1 MSTAYHSLASG
12 SLTQNWT
19 NAALIGSSDDWTG
32 VPSVT
37 GYLGDIDAASPTGV
51 DPRTRTAAD
60 LGAVDVIANQTNPN
74 TLTSGGVAEFAIT
87 DPTVALQG
95 SGTADAP
102 SLVFYLDSLGREAV
116 RVQFNLRDIDGS
128 ADDAAQQVAVQFRTG
143 GAGAWTNV
151 SGGYVADATTGGSAT
166 QVTAVD
172 VVLPEEANNQAQLEV
187 RVVTTNAAGSD
198 EWVGVDDIVI
208 SSDAGSGGADTTA
221 PLLNAST
228 PADNAVNVAAD
239 ADIVLSFNETV
250 QAGTGDITV
259 TDGSGDVRVIT
270 LGTTDVDGSVSVNGS
285 TVTIDLAA
293 DLAAGTT
300 YDVVI
305 PAGAIEDAAG
315 NDFTGLAADALDFT
329 TASALPTAIYTI
341 QGSGHTSSLV
351 GQFVTTTGVVTAVD
365 SNGFYLQD
373 AAGDGNAATSD
384 GIFVFTS
391 SAPGVSAGDAASV
404 SGVVGEFVPNGAARG
419 FLSVTQID
427 ARGAV
432 GGAVTDL
439 GAGAAVAPTV
449 IGGPGGLLP
458 PTQDIVAG
466 ALFYE
471 SLEGMLVTVANPIAV
486 GPTNNFGE
494 IFTVVDADNDP
505 SNGVN
510 ATGLTPRGTILI
522 EGGASDL
529 GDTNTVG
536 GDFNP
541 ERIQID
547 DDSGVLAGFVTPD
560 VDAGARLSNVTGVVS
575 YNFGNYEVIA
585 TQAYTVVQESTLE
598 KETTALTGSED
609 RLTVASYNAENLDP
623 NDGVG
628 RFNVIAGEII
638 NNLKAPDIITLQEI
652 QDNDGATNSAVT
664 SASVTLQMMV
674 DAISTAGGPQYAFID
689 NPFIGDDKNGGEPGG
704 NIRTAYL
711 YRTDRVDFVEG
722 SLRTIG
728 ADGSAISDPAGNAAQ
743 QTDAT
748 NPFFGSRPPL
758 VATFEFNGQDVT
770 IVNNHWS
777 SKGGS
782 GALFGSEQPPFD
794 GSEVQRAAQAQAV
807 NNFVDGLLAQDA
819 KAKVIVAGDL
829 NEFPFEEPISVVK
842 GTGSLSDYTVPG
854 GSGGDPF
861 NATGTFTP
869 GGAQVLNDLLELL
882 PENEQYDY
890 VFEGNAQTLDH
901 MLVTGGLQEGA
912 QFDVVRIN
920 AEFAD
925 QTSDHDPLVASFDFS
940 NTFTL
945 QLLHFYGE
953 SGTLGDETA
962 PIMGAMVDKFRS
974 EEANTLVLAEGDTW
988 IPGPWLVAGADPSLN
1003 AVPGIGSTALA
1014 RPDVAILNAL
1024 GTDVSALGNHEFDL
1038 GSSVVSGA
1046 IGASGAWVGAQFPFI
1061 TANLNFSADS
1071 ALRGLADASLGGNA
1085 ANNFAGKE
1093 ADAIKGKIAPSAVV
1107 TIDGEKIGIVGAT
1120 TFDLLQKTSPNGTV
1134 PKDDGNPAT
1143 SDLQGVAAFVQAA
1156 VDALKAQG
1164 VNKIIMV
1171 DQLDSLDRNKALA
1184 PLLSGVDVMV
1194 AGGGHERMGDAT
1206 DTPVA
1211 FNGHD
1216 ADFVESYPLLVQD
1229 AGGNPTLIVTTD
1241 TEFTYLGRLVVEFDA
1256 NGVLNVAALDPS
1268 INGAYASSEA
1278 TLQAVYGTT
1287 QSAEEIIDSS
1297 VTASKI
1303 QAITDAIDAVVT
1315 TKDGNKFGFSD
1326 VYLEGDR
1333 VFGRAQ
1339 EVNLGNIT
1347 ADANAWKARE
1357 ALGDDSVVVSLK
1369 NGGGL
1374 RASIGSIDADGGKI
1388 ANPIVAG
1395 AAGNIS
1401 QLDVENALRF
1411 DNKLMVFDT
1420 TPAGL
1425 LAILNHGAGLAPGNG
1440 GFPQIGGVR
1449 FSYDPDL
1456 PAGSRISDIAL
1467 IDENDQVVALVVDN
1481 GVVVSGAPAK
1491 ISVIALNFT
1500 ANGGDGYPIKA
1511 NAENF
1516 RYLLNDGTLSA
1527 PISEALDFTAPA
1539 NVPANALG
1547 EQQAFEEFLEE
1558 FHGTPETAYD
1568 EADTPAALDTRIQN
1582 LNLREDTVFD
1592 SAPVSGDDLDNLL
1605 PGSAGNDVIDAGVG
1619 SDTVDGMG
1627 GNDNIL
1633 GGDDEDLLAGGEG
1646 ADTIHGGHENDT
1658 ITGGNGHDQLF
1669 GDEGGDSI
1677 AGGEGNDTITGGKGN
1692 DVIDAGGGDDLILAL
1707 LEPGKGDGKDTYSGG
1722 TGIDTLDFTGS
1733 TEAVNITLSGGSATF
1748 GSDTI
1753 RFMENLTGGDIGD
1766 RLIGDSG
1773 ANVLRGG
1780 LGHDSL
1786 GGGSGN
1792 DTVFGGEG
1800 ADSIDGGANND
1811 VIVGGAG
1818 ADQLTGGSG
1827 SDQFVFN
1834 AFDGTK
1840 DTIKDL
1846 AVTGSSQDTIVL
1858 SFDLFQGFTGD
1869 DPFDLIGSGFLRMQ
1883 SLGANQSA
1891 MQIDANGGGNDWQT
1905 LAEFNIAV
1913 SNGVLADHVVLTHD
1927 PIV

>member
-172 VVLPEEANNQAQLEV
+172 VILPEEASNQAQLEV

-228 PADNAVNVAAD
+228 PADNAANVAVD

-250 QAGTGDITV
+250 QGGTGDITV
-259 TDGSGDVRVIT
+259 TDGAGDVRVIT
-270 LGTTDVDGSVSVNGS
+270 LGTPDADGTVIVNGS

-293 DLAAGTT
+293 DLAAGAS

-305 PAGAIEDAAG
+305 PAGAIEDTAG
-315 NDFTGLAADALDFT
+315 NDFAGLAADALDFT
-329 TASALPTAIYTI
+329 TASNAPTAIYTI

-351 GQFVTTTGVVTAVD
+351 GQFATTTGVVTAVD

-373 AAGDGNAATSD
+373 ATGDGNAATSD

-391 SAPGVSAGDAASV
+391 SAPSVSVGDAAGV
-404 SGVVGEFVPNGAARG
+404 SGVVGEFVPSGAARG

-427 ARGAV
+427 ARGSV

-439 GAGAAVAPTV
+439 GAGVAVAPTV

-458 PTQDIVAG
+458 PTEDIVAG

-471 SLEGMLVTVANPIAV
+471 SLEGMLVTIANPIAV
-486 GPTNNFGE
+486 AATNNFGE

-560 VDAGARLSNVTGVVS
+560 VDAGARLSSVTGVVS

-585 TQAYTVVQESTLE
+585 TQAYTVTQESTLE

-623 NDGVG
+623 NDGAG

-674 DAISTAGGPQYAFID
+674 DAINTAGGPQYAFID

-711 YRTDRVDFVEG
+711 YRTDRVDFIEG

-728 ADGSAISDPAGNAAQ
+728 ADGSAISDPAGNTAQ

-842 GTGSLSDYTVPG
+842 GTGSLSNYTVPG
-854 GSGGDPF
+854 GSAGDPF

-869 GGAQVLNDLLELL
+869 GGTQVLNDLLELL

-890 VFEGNAQTLDH
+890 VFDGNAQTLDH
-901 MLVTGGLQEGA
+901 MLVTGSLQEGA

-945 QLLHFYGE
+945 QLLHLSDGE
-953 SGTLGDETA
+953 AGLLAPDTA
-962 PIMGAMVDKFRS
+962 PILGALVDRF
-974 EEANTLVLAEGDTW
+974 EDEYANTLVLSGGDNF
-988 IPGPWLVAGADPSLN
+988 IPGPFLIAGADPSLS
-1003 AVPGIGSTALA
+1003 AVIGGTTALG
-1014 RPDVAILNAL
+1014 RPDIAIYNAL
-1024 GTDVSALGNHEFDL
+1024 GIDASAIGNHEWDL
-1038 GSSVVSGA
+1038 GSQVLRDAYGS
-1046 IGASGAWVGAQFPFI
+1046 ASGWGGAAFPYLS
-1061 TANLNFSADS
+1061 ANLDFSKDS
-1071 ALRGLADASLGGNA
+1071 AINPTVVGGGQEAS
-1085 ANNFAGKE
+1085 
-1093 ADAIKGKIAPSAVV
+1093 AIKGRVAPSAVV
-1107 TIDGEKIGIVGAT
+1107 TQGDEKIGLVGAT
-1120 TFDLLQKTSPNGTV
+1120 TQVLERISSPTGTEVNGFPKAGEPGDNLTEADNMVLLAQQ
-1134 PKDDGNPAT
+1134 
-1143 SDLQGVAAFVQAA
+1143 LQPVI
-1156 VDALKAQG
+1156 DALIAQG
-1164 VNKIIMV
+1164 VNKIIVMSHL
-1171 DQLDSLDRNKALA
+1171 QNIANEKALA
-1184 PLLSGVDVMV
+1184 PLLKGVDIILA
-1194 AGGGHERMGDAT
+1194 AGSNTRMGDAN
-1206 DTPVA
+1206 DDPAA
-1211 FNGHD
+1211 FPGHD
-1216 ADFVESYPLLVQD
+1216 AAFDESYPFVTSNAD
-1229 AGGNPTLIVTTD
+1229 GDPTLIVSTD
-1241 TEFTYLGRLVVEFDA
+1241 GEFTYLGRLVVEFDGE
-1256 NGVLNVAALDPS
+1256 GVIDLSSLDS
-1268 INGAYASSEA
+1268 LVNGAYAADQETLEEVYGEDIGEA
-1278 TLQAVYGTT
+1278 FAEGSRGETVQDITQAV
-1287 QSAEEIIDSS
+1287 
-1297 VTASKI
+1297 
-1303 QAITDAIDAVVT
+1303 DAVIAV
-1315 TKDGNKFGFSD
+1315 KDGNVAGFTD

-1333 VFGRAQ
+1333 SFGRSQ
-1339 EVNLGNIT
+1339 ETNLGNLS
-1347 ADANAWKARE
+1347 ADANADAARV
-1357 ALGDDSVVVSLK
+1357 ALGDEAYIVSLK
-1369 NGGGL
+1369 NGGGI
-1374 RASIGSIDADGGKI
+1374 RASIGSVDPETGNKIPPI
-1388 ANPIVAG
+1388 ANPEVGKAEG
-1395 AAGNIS
+1395 GVS
-1401 QLDVENALRF
+1401 QLDIENALRF

-1425 LAILNHGAGLAPGNG
+1425 LAILNHGAGLNPGNG

-1456 PAGSRISDIAL
+1456 PAGSRISDVAL
-1467 IDENDQVVALVVDN
+1467 IDEDDHVVAILVDN
-1481 GVVVSGAPAK
+1481 GVVVAGAPAL
-1491 ISVIALNFT
+1491 ISVVTLNFT
-1500 ANGGDGYPIKA
+1500 ANGGDGYPVKQ

-1516 RYLLNDGTLSA
+1516 RFLLNDGSLS
-1527 PISEALDFTAPA
+1527 PPVNEALNFTSPSV
-1539 NVPANALG
+1539 VPANALG
-1547 EQQAFEEFLEE
+1547 EQQAFADYMEVV
-1558 FHGTPETAYD
+1558 HGTPETAYD
-1568 EADTPAALDTRIQN
+1568 EADTAAALDTRIQN

-1592 SAPVSGDDLDNLL
+1592 SAPVTGDDLDNLL
-1605 PGSAGNDVIDAGVG
+1605 AGSAGNDVIDAGVG

-1627 GNDNIL
+1627 GNDKIL

-1646 ADTIHGGHENDT
+1646 ADSIHGGHENDT
-1658 ITGGNGHDQLF
+1658 ITSGNGHDQLF

-1707 LEPGKGDGKDTYSGG
+1707 LEPGKSDGKDSYNGG

-1733 TEAVNITLSGGSATF
+1733 TEAVNVTLSNGSATF

-1753 RFMENLTGGDIGD
+1753 RFMENLTGGDLGD
-1766 RLIGDSG
+1766 KLIGDSG

-1827 SDQFVFN
+1827 SDKFVFN
-1834 AFDGTK
+1834 AFDGSK

-1846 AVTGSSQDTIVL
+1846 AVTGTSQDTIVL

-1905 LAEFNIAV
+1905 LAEFNVAV
-1913 SNGVLADHVVLTHD
+1913 TNGVLADHVVLAQD